1 MRSYYILSAYKNP
14 HLLFNGS
21 LNNKLSRKQERSAI
35 TCRSFI
41 SSPSRA
47 RTYNNSVNSRVL
59 YHWAIEEYLRFS
71 MYLENHIYY
80 YTSKLLL
87 RQYLTVNFLMEV
99 LLRFAQKNDLPTK
112 TRPAFGF
119 ASIVLVKFTGQTLDR
134 LVLVSSMH
142 YCTSTPSLSTS
153 SSSRG
158 LTSLKE
164 WDISSWGGLHA

>member
-1 MRSYYILSAYKNP
+1 MYIQGILSSIVDHSKKVHWTFFSYAWQQKKHHCQMLFLSHRGREIRTPIDGFGDRCSAIELYPYIL
-14 HLLFNGS
+14 
-21 LNNKLSRKQERSAI
+21 
-35 TCRSFI
+35 
-41 SSPSRA
+41 
-47 RTYNNSVNSRVL
+47 
-59 YHWAIEEYLRFS
+59 FS

-99 LLRFAQKNDLPTK
+99 LLRFAQKNDLPTR
-112 TRPAFGF
+112 TQPSFGF
-119 ASIVLVKFTGQTLDR
+119 ASIVFVKSPGQTLDR

-158 LTSLKE
+158 LTSFKE
-164 WDISSWGGLHA
+164 WDISS

>member
-1 MRSYYILSAYKNP
+1 MYIQGILSSIVDHSKKVHWTFFSYAWQQKKHHCQMLFLSHRGREIRTPIDGFGVRCSAIELYPYIL
-14 HLLFNGS
+14 
-21 LNNKLSRKQERSAI
+21 
-35 TCRSFI
+35 
-41 SSPSRA
+41 
-47 RTYNNSVNSRVL
+47 
-59 YHWAIEEYLRFS
+59 FS

-158 LTSLKE
+158 LTSFKE
-164 WDISSWGGLHA
+164 WDISS

>member
-1 MRSYYILSAYKNP
+1 MCIINKKSNP
-14 HLLFNGS
+14 HGLLIISYNYV
-21 LNNKLSRKQERSAI
+21 
-35 TCRSFI
+35 

-59 YHWAIEEYLRFS
+59 YHWAIEEYLS
-71 MYLENHIYY
+71 GLYVPWKPHILF
-80 YTSKLLL
+80 TSTAL
-87 RQYLTVNFLMEV
+87 RLCLTVNFLMEV
-99 LLRFAQKNDLPTK
+99 LLRFAQKNDPPTK

-119 ASIVLVKFTGQTLDR
+119 ASILLVKFTGQTLDR

-158 LTSLKE
+158 LTSFKE

>member
-1 MRSYYILSAYKNP
+1 MYIQGILSSIVDHSKKVHWTFFSYAWQQKKHHCQMLFLSHRGREIRTPIDGFGDRCSAIELYPYIL
-14 HLLFNGS
+14 
-21 LNNKLSRKQERSAI
+21 
-35 TCRSFI
+35 
-41 SSPSRA
+41 
-47 RTYNNSVNSRVL
+47 
-59 YHWAIEEYLRFS
+59 FS

-99 LLRFAQKNDLPTK
+99 LLRFAQKNDPPTK

-158 LTSLKE
+158 LTSSKE
-164 WDISSWGGLHA
+164 WDISS